1 MPKNIV
7 DYSNTI
13 IYKIYCKDD
22 TIKDLY
28 VGHTTNFI
36 QRRYAHKIACNNF
49 NNNLKI
55 YNTIRCNGG
64 WENWDM
70 VEIAKYNCKDATEA
84 RIKEQQHYTELNTSL
99 NSCPPYVD
107 KKKYFC
113 DTCQLQCATPGVY
126 EKHITRESH
135 IKKLSKPN
143 DVVLTE
149 SCPEVAN
156 RFRCENCH
164 YYTNKKSSFEK
175 HITTS
180 KHLELTEVNQFSNKS
195 CSKVAN
201 ENNEFTCKTC
211 NKLFKSRVGRWKH
224 KKKCNKMDDE
234 MLYEITNK
242 KDEPSDKQLIMML
255 IKENSELRKEQSDIK
270 ELIFKEQADIKE
282 LILEIV
288 KNGTHNTTNTTT
300 HTNSHNKAFNL
311 QFFLNETCKNAMN
324 ITDFVESIKLQL
336 TDFMSMGDVGFV
348 EGISNIIVKN
358 LNSLDETI
366 RPIHCTDQKRETFY
380 VKDENKW
387 QKEEDD
393 RKKLKKMIRSIA
405 YKNEKLMKVYKDTYP
420 DYNNPESRRS
430 DQYSKIMIEAMDCK
444 EESREKIIKNI
455 SKAATIS
462 TK

>member
-1 MPKNIV
+1 METLGDKKETFVDKLTCEFCFKHYKERTGLWRHRNKCSAKSTNI
-7 DYSNTI
+7 
-13 IYKIYCKDD
+13 
-22 TIKDLY
+22 
-28 VGHTTNFI
+28 
-36 QRRYAHKIACNNF
+36 
-49 NNNLKI
+49 NNL
-55 YNTIRCNGG
+55 
-64 WENWDM
+64 
-70 VEIAKYNCKDATEA
+70 ATMDDN
-84 RIKEQQHYTELNTSL
+84 L
-99 NSCPPYVD
+99 
-107 KKKYFC
+107 
-113 DTCQLQCATPGVY
+113 ATMDDDLATNINNLAT
-126 EKHITRESH
+126 KAFT
-135 IKKLSKPN
+135 
-143 DVVLTE
+143 
-149 SCPEVAN
+149 
-156 RFRCENCH
+156 CENC
-164 YYTNKKSSFEK
+164 NKEYK
-175 HITTS
+175 HRQG
-180 KHLELTEVNQFSNKS
+180 L
-195 CSKVAN
+195 
-201 ENNEFTCKTC
+201 
-211 NKLFKSRVGRWKH
+211 WKH
-224 KKKCNKMDDE
+224 KQKCEQNISQDKDNKEKLNSID
-234 MLYEITNK
+234 
-242 KDEPSDKQLIMML
+242 KDSLIMML
-255 IKENSELRKEQSDIK
+255 IKQNSEIIKEQSDIK
-270 ELIFKEQADIKE
+270 EI
-282 LILEIV
+282 ILEIV
-288 KNGTHNTTNTTT
+288 KNGTHNTTTTT

-336 TDFMSMGDVGFV
+336 SDFMSIGDVGFV